1 MTIGVDITP
10 LLFPATGVAKYTYN
24 LVKNLLLI
32 DKKNQYKLFFVS
44 KNSKNH
50 YPFLQEFENLGAKI
64 YHYQI
69 PFKLLQF
76 FWQKLNIIPVDFFVG
91 KVDIFYANDF
101 LRSPSKTKT
110 ITTIHDLTWKLY
122 PEYHTKEVIEAHTIK
137 LEKTIKYGDEIIVDS
152 ENTKNDLLKL
162 YPQVDKNKV
171 HVIYPGVEER
181 YKEKLKVPPK
191 TAGKQ
196 KSKVDEEKSKIIF
209 EKYLKNNI
217 RSTFYVSRYIL
228 YVGAIEPRKNLD
240 IAIKL
245 YHQLLTTNY
254 LLLDTKFFII
264 GRAGWKNEKIFSL
277 VKDLHLED
285 KVIFLGYVEDEDLPV
300 FYQNALA
307 TIYLSEYEGFGLPPL
322 ESAYCETP
330 VLLYKNSSL
339 KELFTD
345 DYPYAKKGE
354 ELETLKY
361 LIKNKINPKKYL
373 KQDFSYKKTAQEF
386 LKLITKDRTF

>member
-50 YPFLQEFENLGAKI
+50 YPFLKEFENLGAKI

-181 YKEKLKVPPK
+181 YKDKSKVPPK

-285 KVIFLGYVEDEDLPV
+285 KVIFLGYVEDDDLPV

-345 DYPYAKKGE
+345 DYPYAKKGK

-361 LIKNKINPKKYL
+361 LIKNKINPKTYL